1 MMKILLTTVIS
12 GFLFISVSALATDYS
27 QAQNKVDDEMNSPKP
42 AQGNPAVGSAEEKK
56 SDYNVGEFVKDSA
69 ITAKIKA
76 KLLTA
81 EDINSMRIKVD
92 TDSNGIVVLGGEVK
106 TEVERNR
113 VLEIANSVDGVRNII
128 NNIEIGKTP

>member
-1 MMKILLTTVIS
+1 MKKRKLIASLFLIS
-12 GFLFISVSALATDYS
+12 IFIGPT
-27 QAQNKVDDEMNSPKP
+27 
-42 AQGNPAVGSAEEKK
+42 VGSAEEKN

-81 EDINSMRIKVD
+81 EDINSMHIKVD
-92 TDSNGIVVLGGEVK
+92 TDNNGIVVLGGKVK

-128 NNIEIGKTP
+128 NNIEIDKTP